1 MENKA
6 VEMKFEGTKLIV
18 NVDPNKDG
26 GPVIV
31 VMVDL
36 MEIPDEVMSVISA
49 AKADKAA
56 KA

>member
-18 NVDPNKDG
+18 NIDPNKDG

-36 MEIPDEVMSVISA
+36 MEIPDEVMSAIAA
-49 AKADKAA
+49 AKAPKA
-56 KA
+56 